1 MRVPSYLKR
10 AVEPWTKTSGP
21 VDVDA
26 ELDALRAATDPIL
39 ARGADGVDRVAGP
52 TSRHAKVIGE
62 AGPSS
67 GCSYDR
73 GTGHGAYAVR
83 AGVGLPP
90 PSSEVEEVEDEEVE
104 ERELIDPGELS
115 PEEEE
120 ARREALAEYEPDES
134 RLDFME
140 RAAWRNYKRNR
151 FRERVEAERFR
162 FGEREEMVVARRF
175 DDMYR
180 RLEEDFEFELMMR
193 NQE

>member
-1 MRVPSYLKR
+1 
-10 AVEPWTKTSGP
+10 
-21 VDVDA
+21 
-26 ELDALRAATDPIL
+26 
-39 ARGADGVDRVAGP
+39 
-52 TSRHAKVIGE
+52 
-62 AGPSS
+62 
-67 GCSYDR
+67 
-73 GTGHGAYAVR
+73 
-83 AGVGLPP
+83 VGLPP